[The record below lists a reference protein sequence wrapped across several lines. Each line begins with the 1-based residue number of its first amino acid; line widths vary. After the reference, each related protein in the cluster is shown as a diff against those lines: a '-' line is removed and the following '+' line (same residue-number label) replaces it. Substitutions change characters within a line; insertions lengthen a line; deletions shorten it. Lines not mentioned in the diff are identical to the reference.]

1 MRGGRGPL
9 SVLESRDAP
18 LDFSNSER
26 SVSSSAAT
34 AFFSVISSSHWPRH
48 RVIACGLGDAGCEI
62 WDLGSRDEPLKRV
75 IAWPISCCSFVF
87 DAISNSSRSVCWRCA
102 V

>member
-1 MRGGRGPL
+1 MKGGRGPL
-9 SVLESRDAP
+9 SALESRDVP
-18 LDFSNSER
+18 LDFSNSAR

-48 RVIACGLGDAGCEI
+48 
-62 WDLGSRDEPLKRV
+62 RV